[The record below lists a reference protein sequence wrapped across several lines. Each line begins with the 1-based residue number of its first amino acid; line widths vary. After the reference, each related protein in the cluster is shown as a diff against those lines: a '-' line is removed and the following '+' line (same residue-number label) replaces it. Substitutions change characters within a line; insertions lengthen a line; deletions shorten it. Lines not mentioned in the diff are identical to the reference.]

1 MEWHCKAFHDLT
13 TEELYRILDMRIQVF
28 VVEQNCPYP
37 EIDGKDP
44 ESIHLFAMENGEVLA
59 YARLLPAGVSYTE
72 PSIGRVLVKEELRK
86 TGLGKILMN
95 RSIATMTERF
105 DAGVIKIQAQ
115 DYARPFYASFGFE
128 PISDVYP
135 EDGIPHVDMLWHRE

>member
-1 MEWHCKAFHDLT
+1 MEWHCKAFQDLSAA
-13 TEELYRILDMRIQVF
+13 ELYRILDARVQVF

-44 ESIHLFAMENGEVLA
+44 ESVHLYATENGEVVA
-59 YARLLPAGVSYTE
+59 YARLLPAGLSYTE

-86 TGLGKILMN
+86 TGLGKTLMN
-95 RSIATMTERF
+95 RSMASMQELWEV
-105 DAGVIKIQAQ
+105 DVIKIQAQ

-135 EDGIPHVDMLWHRE
+135 EDGIPHVDMLWHRQ